1 MFRNY
6 LVVQAKGTFFTTPYS
21 SEPANTVLKVC
32 SSLAKSTKGFHTLFC
47 DHPLYKCFKGFSK
60 YICGHK
66 NNLTLMIST
75 SNL

>member
-32 SSLAKSTKGFHTLFC
+32 SSLAKSTKDFIHYFAIT
-47 DHPLYKCFKGFSK
+47 H
-60 YICGHK
+60 YINALSDFLSAFVVTK
-66 NNLTLMIST
+66 II
-75 SNL
+75 